1 MGMSAPIWKT
11 KAGSLG
17 TIAEQQFYELLMLA
31 INPEDPNGLDPES
44 LRYKIVAGALPPGL
58 IMYENGSIKGQP
70 KNNYYLRGVPFE
82 VKQDVT
88 STFCCRAINAYTG
101 EVTDRTFSLTVTGE
115 DPPQILT
122 NGGELGRFFDGTEV
136 SIQLEAVDLD
146 SEPTYWKITQGRLP
160 NGLALDPNTGVISG
174 YIEPNQISEIGS
186 YLGWSSDAGWEQYP
200 WDYASRAM
208 SASYQFSVQATDGKM
223 YDGKQYTIYV
233 YSHDAMTADTLTLSG
248 DDDSIITA
256 DKDIKRNPVLL
267 TLPAD
272 LGTYAH
278 DNYFAYQFKAKDFD
292 GDSVS
297 FSLLVADNIGYD
309 NEINGF
315 DSTLLDQGDFKLPP
329 GLTLNTDTGW
339 LFGQIP
345 RSESGQV
352 DYKFAV
358 KVYKTS
364 YPNYQSGLTYFTM
377 TIINDLKR
385 LVTWVTETNLGSLD
399 GGGISEK
406 YVMATNAIDRPM
418 QYYLQSGELP
428 QGLKLN
434 SDGLIVG
441 RASFEVTSF
450 DGGKTSFDKNV
461 REIGVLIGETTVDR
475 RYNFT
480 VRASD
485 AAGELVS
492 TRSFYITV
500 NPATFEPYES
510 LYLRAQPGLAD
521 KEVISL
527 IFRNT
532 DTIQNQD
539 LYRNSDPYF
548 GRAKD
553 LRMLLMSGIKAST
566 ATEYMA
572 AMSSNHYRKVLKL
585 GSYNWARATDD
596 NGSTLYEIV
605 YIDLRDDL
613 LEDGVRGVP
622 SSIDLSN
629 KINRNISTDTTSI
642 SVNDQYTTLDGHG
655 DRVVY
660 PNSLLN
666 MRAVIRERLTLDVR
680 EPLPRWMT
688 SRQDNGKILGWIPVV
703 PVAYVKPGAGDKVV
717 FNLSRLSGIDIKNVS
732 FDVDRY
738 IWDMNLSKNYD
749 ASTNSFNEDS
759 LTTFDTKARLYQDP
773 VATVDFALDVPFSS
787 IDGSSSSYIDDI
799 LGGLD
804 GITTSYEGK
813 TIIFAK
819 QEQYPGFLG
828 EEDGWVNYNLIWDD
842 SGWDDPSLGWDAY
855 ETIVGYNDAATKY
868 SADNSTS
875 LTADVTSIS
884 VDTNTNEVS
893 PRPGVWKITKDSN
906 GIYRLELQQ
915 DIRLGQAVS
924 VRYGYK
930 YGGRILIYGP
940 LTLFDQGE
948 TVPNYHIFEEDV
960 GAIETIFDGR
970 ATKFRSYITV
980 YEEPDQ
986 SDKYLAFPKKNIWA

>member
-11 KAGSLG
+11 KAGTLG
-17 TIAEQQFYELLMLA
+17 TIEEQQFYELQMLA
-31 INPEDPNGLDPES
+31 INPEDPEGADPES
-44 LRYKIVAGALPPGL
+44 LSYKIVAGSLPPGL
-58 IMYENGSIKGQP
+58 VMYENGSIKGKP
-70 KNNYYLRGVPFE
+70 KNSYFLRGVPFE

-88 STFCCRAINAYTG
+88 STFCCRAKNTYTG

-122 NGGELGRFFDGTEV
+122 NGGEIGRYFDGDKV
-136 SIQLEAVDLD
+136 SIQLLAVDLD
-146 SEPTYWKITQGRLP
+146 IEATTWHLTKGSLP
-160 NGLALDPNTGVISG
+160 PGLSLDSVTGLIHGFIQPALQTDLG
-174 YIEPNQISEIGS
+174 NQV
-186 YLGWSSDAGWEQYP
+186 GWSSDSGWEQYP
-200 WDYASRAM
+200 WDYGSKAI
-208 SASYQFSVQATDGKM
+208 SASYQFSIQATDGKM
-223 YDGKQYTIYV
+223 FDGKEYSIFV
-233 YSHDAMTADTLTLSG
+233 YSHDAMTADNTLLSG
-248 DDDSIITA
+248 DQDYLITA
-256 DKDIKRNPVLL
+256 DLDTKRRPVLL
-267 TLPAD
+267 TESVD
-272 LGTYAH
+272 LGTYEH
-278 DNYFAYQFKAKDFD
+278 LNYFAYQFKAKDFD
-292 GDSVS
+292 GDAIG
-297 FSLLVADNIGYD
+297 FSLMVAENIGYD
-309 NEINGF
+309 NETNGF
-315 DSTLLDQGDFKLPP
+315 DSTLLDQGEYKLPDA
-329 GLTLNTDTGW
+329 LTLNTDTGW
-339 LFGQIP
+339 LYGQLNKIDAGQI
-345 RSESGQV
+345 
-352 DYKFAV
+352 DYQFAIR
-358 KVYKTS
+358 VYKKD
-364 YPNYQSGLTYFTM
+364 YPSYQSDLTYFTM
-377 TIINDLKR
+377 TVINDLKR
-385 LVTWVTETNLGSLD
+385 LVTWVSDTDLGSID

-406 YVMATNAIDRPM
+406 HVQATNAVGRPM
-418 QYYLQSGELP
+418 LYYLDSGELP
-428 QGLKLN
+428 QGLQLN
-434 SDGLIVG
+434 TDGLILG
-441 RASFEVTSF
+441 RASFQVTSF
-450 DGGKTSFDKNV
+450 EGGKTTFDKNV
-461 REIGVLIGETTVDR
+461 RELGVLLNETTVDR
-475 RYNFT
+475 KYNFV
-480 VRASD
+480 VRATD
-485 AAGELVS
+485 ASGELVS
-492 TRSFYITV
+492 KRSFSIKV
-500 NPATFEPYES
+500 NPATYEPYES
-510 LYLRAQPGLAD
+510 LYLRAQSGLAD
-521 KEVISL
+521 KDVINL

-532 DTIQNQD
+532 DTIPNQD
-539 LYRNSDPYF
+539 LYRSSDPNF
-548 GRAKD
+548 GRSRD

-566 ATEYMA
+566 AAEYTA
-572 AMSSNHYRKVLKL
+572 AMSTNHYRKVLRL
-585 GSYNWARATDD
+585 GNFKWAKALNDD
-596 NGSTLYEIV
+596 GSIAYEIV
-605 YIDLRDDL
+605 YIELLDDL
-613 LEDGVRGVP
+613 IEGSATVAD
-622 SSIDLSN
+622 
-629 KINRNISTDTTSI
+629 KINLTSKIKHDMSVDTTTVVMS
-642 SVNDQYTTLDGHG
+642 DQHTTLDG
-655 DRVVY
+655 RNSQTIY
-660 PNSLLN
+660 PNSLFN
-666 MRAVIRERLTLDVR
+666 MRSTIRQQLSLNLV